1 MERLP
6 QNVITSE
13 VDSEETTLQSPRF
26 DEVAARM
33 ARPVVPL
40 SEEVLSAD
48 TGHPANLSSTRAP
61 LLYGK
66 GPWLLAAVA
75 CLILTAG
82 AMAIGL
88 TAYRRNQVVPAQP
101 LAPVAEAARVEI
113 DQYPRPGQAS
123 RSSTP
128 AIAGQSLRSN
138 TNTAAIQDTKKRV
151 QPARPVRPAVTDR
164 PASTDKSKPRMVD
177 SYVIRSSRP

>member
-6 QNVITSE
+6 ENVITSE

-26 DEVAARM
+26 DEAAARM

-40 SEEVLSAD
+40 SEEVL
-48 TGHPANLSSTRAP
+48 TTNPGHPTNLSSTRAP
-61 LLYGK
+61 LLYAK
-66 GPWLLAAVA
+66 RSWLLAAVA

-88 TAYRRNQVVPAQP
+88 TAYRRSQVIPPQP
-101 LAPVAEAARVEI
+101 LAPVAEAAHVEI

-123 RSSTP
+123 RPNTP
-128 AIAGQSLRSN
+128 TIPSQPLR
-138 TNTAAIQDTKKRV
+138 TNTPAIQDTKKRA
-151 QPARPVRPAVTDR
+151 QPALPARPAVNDR

-177 SYVIRSSRP
+177 SYVIPSSRP